1 MYNKLESENISN
13 NEVIFE
19 TILDI
24 YTQTIK
30 KDFIFKGCNNAI
42 DKVLSLKHSYVYD
55 SPYCDIFFD
64 LLKLYGY
71 NFKQEIKDAIDNL
84 GRLENPNDNK
94 AIIESLLKSPVIQD
108 ISFNGR
114 DKFTIYSE
122 QFGTTYFTLASH
134 YFNYVE
140 KIKEYI
146 KHEQLNARCHHH
158 TLFLADIL
166 PDFYAITALCKYYF
180 YGNYYHSFTY
190 NPDENVIIDLCVNA
204 VLDKDR
210 YYYLYEAKDIV
221 KTKNSDFSDIMRL
234 VDQKSL
240 HLEDYIAPLRLALYK
255 QYLDYIGYNGSLKE
269 APSLK

>member
-114 DKFTIYSE
+114 DRFTIYSE
-122 QFGTTYFTLASH
+122 QFGTTSFTLASS
-134 YFNYVE
+134 YFNFVE

-146 KHEQLNARCHHH
+146 DHEQLNARCHHH

-269 APSLK
+269 APSLR